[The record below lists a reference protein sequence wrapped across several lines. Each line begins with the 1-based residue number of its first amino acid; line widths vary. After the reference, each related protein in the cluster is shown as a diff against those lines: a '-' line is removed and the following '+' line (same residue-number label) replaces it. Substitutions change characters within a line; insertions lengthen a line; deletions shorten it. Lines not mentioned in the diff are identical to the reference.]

1 MNKEQ
6 RKNTSKYLY
15 DVSKGVALLSVIDN
29 SIKQKW
35 ELPVIVL
42 GSITAIF
49 FYLWAYILDEGINHE

>member
-29 SIKQKW
+29 VIKQKW

-42 GSITAIF
+42 GSITVF
-49 FYLWAYILDEGINHE
+49 FFFLWAYILDGGINHE